1 MDLVDVRDLLAEPG
15 ASRRLTLD
23 QRFTDLRTELA
34 TVSPESPVRME
45 ILLESVVEGILASG
59 PLSGRMAYR
68 CARCLRDFT
77 DGFHVEVRELFAHGV
92 TADDDEYPIREGHI
106 DLEPMVRD
114 AVLLSVPFS
123 PLCRVDCAGL
133 CPRCGGDRNIGEC
146 KCGPEVD
153 PRWSVLDRLD
163 LS

>member
-15 ASRRLTLD
+15 ASRRLTVD

>member
-1 MDLVDVRDLLAEPG
+1 MDPVDVRDLLAEPG
-15 ASRRLTLD
+15 ASRRLILE

-34 TVSPESPVRME
+34 TVSPETPVRME

-68 CARCLRDFT
+68 CARCLVDFT
-77 DGFHVEVRELFAHGV
+77 DGFRVEVRELFAHGV
-92 TADDDEYPIREGHI
+92 TADEDEYPIREGHV

-123 PLCRVDCAGL
+123 PLCRADCAGL
-133 CPRCGGDRNIGEC
+133 CPRCGGDRNVGEC
-146 KCGPEVD
+146 HCGPEVD

>member
-15 ASRRLTLD
+15 ASRRLTVD

-45 ILLESVVEGILASG
+45 ILLESVVEGVLASG